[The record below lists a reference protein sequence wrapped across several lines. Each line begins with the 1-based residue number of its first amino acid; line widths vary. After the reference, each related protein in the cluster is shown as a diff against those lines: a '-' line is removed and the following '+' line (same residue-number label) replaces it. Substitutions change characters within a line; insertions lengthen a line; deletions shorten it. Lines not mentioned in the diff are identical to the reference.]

1 MNKLKDLT
9 GQKFEK
15 LTVIKRVENDK
26 NNRVQY
32 LCKCECGSIK
42 IIRGSSLTSGN
53 TKSCGCNFGRKKT
66 QSFYGTRLYR
76 IWANIKSRCTNPK
89 YIRFEDYGGRG
100 INICDEWK
108 EFNNFKD
115 WSLKHNYSDALQID
129 RINNNGN
136 YGPSNCHWVKPFENS
151 RNKRNNLFF
160 TYKDTTLCL
169 KDWALKLNID
179 YILLYNRIVIR
190 KWSFEKAINTPI
202 MTNRRKKSA

>member
-1 MNKLKDLT
+1 MNNLKNLI
-9 GQKFEK
+9 GQRFGK
-15 LTVIKRVENDK
+15 LTVIKRVGNDK

-32 LCKCECGSIK
+32 LCKCECGSTK

-115 WSLKHNYSDALQID
+115 W
-129 RINNNGN
+129 
-136 YGPSNCHWVKPFENS
+136 
-151 RNKRNNLFF
+151 
-160 TYKDTTLCL
+160 
-169 KDWALKLNID
+169 ALKLNID

-202 MTNRRKKSA
+202 MTNGRKKSA